1 MGLKELIPGTQARRE
16 RLFKTIL
23 AKDVGDKDG
32 LAFIEW
38 EDQSVTT
45 SAVEWDSDNS
55 AIVDDEGNRFFARG
69 LGSSP
74 KTFCGVPIWFI
85 YAGNAGI
92 MSTEACLIAD
102 AEAYED
108 KVYDVGAGEE
118 LPDDIVAEGVI
129 DPNGGRGPGDAWELE
144 QIDRETIETARAIAS
159 GDLKAVT
166 KDDLD
171 RLRAEA
177 NADDDD
183 GGFISGAWSPDIL
196 RRGDESDDADQEA
209 RTDGGAAAGTVDPLS
224 PPGETQSLDTT
235 SKAIDEGSSP
245 SPDGDSAVYDLRPPD
260 GYDGVAIDPRQPD
273 EFDPNPVTRADAKGA
288 VEWARHAE
296 SDGND
301 TWMYGFLVGVGVT
314 LLVVI
319 VMMVIPWL
327 LGQIGGGGGG
337 GGSQVSGLL
346 PFLAIPAHTVR
357 EYASR
362 LGEVI

>member
-1 MGLKELIPGTQARRE
+1 MGLKEFIPGTEARRD

-32 LAFIEW
+32 LALIEW

-45 SAVEWDSDNS
+45 AAVEWDSDNS

-108 KVYDVGAGEE
+108 RVYDVGAGEE
-118 LPDDIVAEGVI
+118 LPDDLVAEGVI
-129 DPNGGRGPGDAWELE
+129 DPNSGRGPGDTWELE
-144 QIDRETIETARAIAS
+144 QVDRGTIETARAIAR

-166 KDDLD
+166 KEDLD

-177 NADDDD
+177 NADDEES
-183 GGFISGAWSPDIL
+183 GLISGAWSPDIF
-196 RRGDESDDADQEA
+196 GSDDSDETDDQDA
-209 RTDGGAAAGTVDPLS
+209 LTDGGAATESVDPLAS
-224 PPGETQSLDTT
+224 PGQTQSINTT
-235 SKAIDEGSSP
+235 SSVIEDGQP
-245 SPDGDSAVYDLRPPD
+245 TPDGDSAVYDLRPPD

-296 SDGND
+296 TDGND

-314 LLVVI
+314 LFVVI
-319 VMMVIPWL
+319 VMYVLPWL
-327 LGQIGGGGGG
+327 LGQIGGGGG

-346 PFLAIPAHTVR
+346 PFLAIPIPAFR
-357 EYASR
+357 EYVNR